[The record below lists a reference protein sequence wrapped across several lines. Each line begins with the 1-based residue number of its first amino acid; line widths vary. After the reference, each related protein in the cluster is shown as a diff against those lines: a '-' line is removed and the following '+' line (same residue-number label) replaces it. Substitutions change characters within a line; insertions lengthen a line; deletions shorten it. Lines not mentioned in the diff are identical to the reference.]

1 MAEINLIKLSQSGGG
16 PSLVDVNFNGTLE
29 GQADT
34 TIPVEVNLTD
44 GVNPVVPTSVALT
57 GNDLDIV
64 IPAPVVPSG
73 VLFQFPTPSQ
83 YTSYR
88 TGDEGWRVQN
98 NWYDYSRPT
107 NPKTIAELDY
117 ISANFWYLLKNNLVV
132 GGVSNKTRFVDVDG
146 GQTWSATGNKNLLI
160 IDKLTGLGIYRNTQ
174 PTGDLKTWNAAIDDG
189 LSLSITVNS
198 VVYDEWYLISVQEFF
213 DLLSI
218 RFKQNNWIDSN
229 TSNVIFPTRSTGSFI
244 NYWVSTTLEPTT
256 SSAYG
261 PRVSDLSFGEL
272 ISTAKTDTRFP
283 IYITKQT
290 MSLITAP

>member
-1 MAEINLIKLSQSGGG
+1 MAEINLKQLSSGG
-16 PSLVDVNFNGTLE
+16 PTDIDVNFNGTLE
-29 GQADT
+29 GQANAL
-34 TIPVEVNLTD
+34 IPLNVNLTD
-44 GVNPVVPTSVALT
+44 GVSDITPTSVALT
-57 GNDLDIV
+57 GNDLDIT
-64 IPAPVVPSG
+64 IVPNG

-107 NPKTIAELDY
+107 NPKAIAELDY
-117 ISANFWYLLKNNLVV
+117 TSANFWYLLKNNLVV

-146 GQTWSATGNKNLLI
+146 GQTWSVTGNKDLLI
-160 IDKLTGLGIYRNTQ
+160 IDKLTGLGIYRNAQ
-174 PTGDLKTWNAAIDDG
+174 PSGDLKTWNNAIDDG

-198 VVYDEWYLISVQEFF
+198 IVYDDWYLISVQEFF
-213 DLLSI
+213 YLLSI
-218 RFKQNNWIDSN
+218 RFKQNSWIDSN
-229 TSNVIFPTRSTGSFI
+229 TSNVIFPTRSTGTFI

-261 PRVSDLSFGEL
+261 PRVSDLSFSEL
-272 ISTAKTDTRFP
+272 INTGKTDTRFP